1 MKIKYLPLYYE
12 WLEKRLP
19 GGSGLCLALC
29 ESLDKPYGYFNHI
42 IFTEDDYDKE
52 QSANFWFE
60 EKRGVFTPNRQ
71 NILLLLAAENNEL

>member
-1 MKIKYLPLYYE
+1 MKYLPLYYE

-29 ESLDKPYGYFNHI
+29 EVSGKDYGHFTHV
-42 IFTEDDYDKE
+42 IFTEDEYDKE
-52 QSANFWFE
+52 QAADFWFT

-71 NILLLLAAENNEL
+71 NIILLLAAENNEL